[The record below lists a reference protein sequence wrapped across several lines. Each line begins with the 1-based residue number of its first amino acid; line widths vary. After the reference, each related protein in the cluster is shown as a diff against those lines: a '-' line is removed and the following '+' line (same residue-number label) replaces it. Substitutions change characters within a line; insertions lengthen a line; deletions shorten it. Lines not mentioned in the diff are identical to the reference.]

1 MRKTILSMLVVA
13 GALSADTL
21 ILRDGSRINGTM
33 LSADERTVSFV
44 DARGDRRNYNVT
56 NVDEIEFGAAGSSSS
71 MRSRTE
77 MPAATPMGWDHF
89 TRLHD
94 DVSRV
99 MERSNLSAR
108 QREMLEEARTVLSRT
123 ANDLRDNRQV
133 DRRDV
138 RLALNNVRYVMNAT
152 TINAQ
157 DRRLILDD
165 IDRIREQYPEFGTAG
180 SQQGT
185 RSRDR

>member
-1 MRKTILSMLVVA
+1 MRKTIVSMLVAA

-21 ILRDGSRINGTM
+21 ILRDGSRIDGTM
-33 LSADERTVSFV
+33 LSADGRTVSFV
-44 DARGDRRNYNVT
+44 DARGDRRSYNVT
-56 NVDEIEFGAAGSSSS
+56 NVEEIEFGAPSTSS

-77 MPAATPMGWDHF
+77 MPATTPMGGDHF

-99 MERSNLSAR
+99 MERSNLSAQ
-108 QREMLEEARTVLSRT
+108 QRDMLDQARTVLTRT
-123 ANDLRDNRQV
+123 ASDLRDNRQV

-138 RLALNNVRYVMNAT
+138 RLALNNIRYVMNAT
-152 TINAQ
+152 TINSQ

-165 IDRIREQYPEFGTAG
+165 IDRIRDQYPEFGGTG

-185 RSRDR
+185 RSRYR